1 MNRNV
6 SILYPE
12 WENSLKM
19 MTTDDHCYF
28 PSRTTL
34 TSLKGGVHRTW
45 CHLEDF
51 CNLLRLEAT
60 SSLSSSASKRQD
72 IRCNVWHGKLLLP
85 VIPVSGHN
93 ILCDISDK
101 TSDMKEQVLDMTCER
116 PLIFIHLEGVY
127 QSRRS
132 FCFALTTT
140 EETQKAS
147 SDLRKRQL
155 LCYM

>member
-12 WENSLKM
+12 WENSLKI

-34 TSLKGGVHRTW
+34 TSLKGGAQRTW

-72 IRCNVWHGKLLLP
+72 IRCNVCLIAFDMRSCCYQWSQCLAVTSCVTSQTRHPTWRSRCRTWPVRDLSSSFTWRGCTGPGGVFVLLSLQQRKPRRLP
-85 VIPVSGHN
+85 VI
-93 ILCDISDK
+93 
-101 TSDMKEQVLDMTCER
+101 
-116 PLIFIHLEGVY
+116 
-127 QSRRS
+127 
-132 FCFALTTT
+132 
-140 EETQKAS
+140 
-147 SDLRKRQL
+147 
-155 LCYM
+155 